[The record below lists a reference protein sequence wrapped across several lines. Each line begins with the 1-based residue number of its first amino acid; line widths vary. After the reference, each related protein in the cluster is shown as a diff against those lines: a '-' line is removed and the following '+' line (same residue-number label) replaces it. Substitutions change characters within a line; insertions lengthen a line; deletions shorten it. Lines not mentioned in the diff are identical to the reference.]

1 MDDIKALLQESARWH
16 SHLCPRQVLGVR
28 MGLAGL
34 AALGL
39 DPNRGESKRLLLIS
53 ETDGCFVDGLIAV
66 SGCTVGHR
74 TLRVEDYGK
83 PAATFVDV
91 QDGRCLR
98 VAPHGEVRARAA
110 AFMPEQTDSYQAQL
124 LAYQSMPAEDMF
136 VIQAVRLLQPIEK
149 IVSLPGL
156 RVLCDGCGEEIMNAR
171 EVLRAGRVLCQVCAG
186 VGYYCAA
193 GESD

>member
-1 MDDIKALLQESARWH
+1 MDDLQALLQESARWH

-39 DPNRGESKRLLLIS
+39 GPNRESKRLLLIS

-66 SGCTVGHR
+66 TGCTIGHR

-91 QDGRCLR
+91 QSGRCLR
-98 VAPHGEVRARAA
+98 VAPHAEVRARAA
-110 AFMPEQTDSYQAQL
+110 AFMPEEAVPYQAQL
-124 LAYQSMPAEDMF
+124 LAYQSMPTVEMF
-136 VIQAVRLLQPIEK
+136 VYQEVRLLQPIEQ
-149 IVSLPGL
+149 IISLPGL
-156 RVLCDGCGEEIMNAR
+156 RVQCDVCAEEIMNAR
-171 EVLRAGRVLCQVCAG
+171 EVLRDGLVLCQACAG
-186 VGYYCAA
+186 AAYYCDAA
-193 GESD
+193 